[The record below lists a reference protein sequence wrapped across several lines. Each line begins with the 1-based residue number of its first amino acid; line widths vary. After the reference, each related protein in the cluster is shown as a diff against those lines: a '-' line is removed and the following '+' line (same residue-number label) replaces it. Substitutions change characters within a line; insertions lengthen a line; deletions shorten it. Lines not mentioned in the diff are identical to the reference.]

1 MEGYIYLANIPV
13 PLTVSAWNEVSPIRK
28 FALSLAKQTQAK
40 SICIDHGSLA
50 IYQLQMREMLRNET
64 HQISKCHISKPV
76 PKDRTPEKV
85 IMVLGATGAGKTTTI
100 NCITNYILGVCW
112 EDEFRFKL
120 ISEVEYEGNR
130 SQAHSQ
136 TQWITVYTF
145 QKMEG
150 STVPYTLTIVDT
162 PGFGDTEG
170 LERDKQI
177 ATQIKEFFSIHGE
190 GGIDHLDGILFVT
203 QAALARLTQT
213 QEYIF
218 ESILANF
225 GKDIAGNIFHDGHFC

>member
-1 MEGYIYLANIPV
+1 
-13 PLTVSAWNEVSPIRK
+13 
-28 FALSLAKQTQAK
+28 
-40 SICIDHGSLA
+40 
-50 IYQLQMREMLRNET
+50 
-64 HQISKCHISKPV
+64 
-76 PKDRTPEKV
+76 
-85 IMVLGATGAGKTTTI
+85 
-100 NCITNYILGVCW
+100 
-112 EDEFRFKL
+112 
-120 ISEVEYEGNR
+120 
-130 SQAHSQ
+130 
-136 TQWITVYTF
+136 
-145 QKMEG
+145 MEG

-177 ATQIKEFFSIHGE
+177 ATQIKEFFSIRSE